1 MALKITTQIGTD
13 KGITSEAYVRIADYQ
28 ISKYGSANFRIE
40 LFQSEEDASPAVGA
54 YPTPGIGGGVA
65 RNQQIGESLYVPL
78 TKQVTETIT
87 VSRMVPVQVEV
98 EEEVAGPLD
107 SDGNPTTT
115 TVTRTRTEMQEQDVE
130 ESITKT
136 VPDLTSAEGIDV
148 FEFGYGH
155 LKTKLEGLFGA
166 DNVVDC

>member
-40 LFQSEEDASPAVGA
+40 LFQSEEDATPPTS
-54 YPTPGIGGGVA
+54 YPGMGGGVA
-65 RNQQIGESLYVPL
+65 RNQQIGESLYVAL
-78 TKQVTETIT
+78 TKQVEETIT
-87 VSRMVPVQVEV
+87 VKRMVPVQVEF

-107 SDGNPTTT
+107 EDGNPTST

-130 ESITKT
+130 ETITKT
-136 VPDLTSAEGIDV
+136 VPDLSSAEDVDV

-155 LKTKLEGLFGA
+155 LKMKLEGLFGA
-166 DNVVDC
+166 ANVVDC